1 MKKIIAIPV
10 LKGQKAEGLGQ
21 DRKNIGKE
29 KRGRI
34 GADKKDAVS
43 RIRKIIGSPI
53 RFI

>member
-1 MKKIIAIPV
+1 MHKNNVVPV

-29 KRGRI
+29 KRGRM
-34 GADKKDAVS
+34 GADKKDAVR